1 MKYYVETSL
10 ENFKAWSGGRDTLEV
25 LIEKG
30 LCDTVEACLE
40 EALGEDVSDTDIN
53 DTLWFERD
61 MIAEWCGFSS
71 WEALENGEEE
81 EEEEEEADETDLEE
95 VKDRLNECIENED
108 DFDTFCNGRDCSSC
122 PFDAH
127 CNLMTKCEEAY
138 NYMLEGYNFDEAI
151 ALLNGKEV

>member
-10 ENFKAWSGGRDTLEV
+10 ENFEAWSGGRDTLEV

-40 EALGEDVSDTDIN
+40 DILDGDSSDTYIN
-53 DTLWFERD
+53 DILWMERD

-81 EEEEEEADETDLEE
+81 EEEETEEEEADNNFS
-95 VKDRLNECIENED
+95 RWCENW
-108 DFDTFCNGRDCSSC
+108 
-122 PFDAH
+122 
-127 CNLMTKCEEAY
+127 
-138 NYMLEGYNFDEAI
+138 GYNCSVCPYQKFHHLSDCETAYYHDNPDDDDGI
-151 ALLNGKEV
+151 RIYQ

>member
-10 ENFKAWSGGRDTLEV
+10 ENFEAWSGGRDTLEV

-40 EALGEDVSDTDIN
+40 EILDGDSSDTYIN
-53 DTLWFERD
+53 DILWMERD

-81 EEEEEEADETDLEE
+81 EEETAEEEAEE
-95 VKDRLNECIENED
+95 NNFSRWCENQS
-108 DFDTFCNGRDCSSC
+108 RDCSGC
-122 PFDAH
+122 PYQKMI
-127 CNLMTKCEEAY
+127 NLNDCERAY
-138 NYMLEGYNFDEAI
+138 YHDNPDNDDGIRLY
-151 ALLNGKEV
+151 K

>member
-10 ENFKAWSGGRDTLEV
+10 ENFEAWSGGRDTLEV

-40 EALGEDVSDTDIN
+40 DILGEDVSDTDIN
-53 DTLWFERD
+53 DALWFERD

-81 EEEEEEADETDLEE
+81 GEETAEEEEADNNFS
-95 VKDRLNECIENED
+95 RWCANQS
-108 DFDTFCNGRDCSSC
+108 RDCSGC
-122 PFDAH
+122 PYQKLHGMGD
-127 CNLMTKCEEAY
+127 CEAAY
-138 NYMLEGYNFDEAI
+138 YHDNPDDDDGIRLYQ
-151 ALLNGKEV
+151 

>member
-10 ENFKAWSGGRDTLEV
+10 ENFEAWSGGRDTLEV

-40 EALGEDVSDTDIN
+40 EALGEDVSDTAIN

-81 EEEEEEADETDLEE
+81 EEETAEEEA
-95 VKDRLNECIENED
+95 ED
-108 DFDTFCNGRDCSSC
+108 NNFSRWCANQSRDCSGC
-122 PFDAH
+122 PYQKFHHLSD
-127 CNLMTKCEEAY
+127 CETAY
-138 NYMLEGYNFDEAI
+138 YHDNPDDDDGIRLYQ
-151 ALLNGKEV
+151 

>member
-10 ENFKAWSGGRDTLEV
+10 ENFEAWSGGRDTLEV

-40 EALGEDVSDTDIN
+40 DILDGDSSDTYIN
-53 DTLWFERD
+53 DILWMERD

-81 EEEEEEADETDLEE
+81 EEEETEEEEADNNFSRWCNENYPDCKGCPYEKLRGLADCEAAYYH
-95 VKDRLNECIENED
+95 DNPDDDDGIRL
-108 DFDTFCNGRDCSSC
+108 
-122 PFDAH
+122 
-127 CNLMTKCEEAY
+127 Y
-138 NYMLEGYNFDEAI
+138 Q
-151 ALLNGKEV
+151 

>member
-10 ENFKAWSGGRDTLEV
+10 ENFEAWSGGRDTLEV

-40 EALGEDVSDTDIN
+40 EILDGDTSDTYIN
-53 DTLWFERD
+53 DLLWFERD

-81 EEEEEEADETDLEE
+81 DEEEEEEEPEENNFSRWCNENYPACKGCPYEKLRGLADCETAYYHDNP
-95 VKDRLNECIENED
+95 DNDDGIRLY
-108 DFDTFCNGRDCSSC
+108 
-122 PFDAH
+122 
-127 CNLMTKCEEAY
+127 K
-138 NYMLEGYNFDEAI
+138 
-151 ALLNGKEV
+151 

>member
-10 ENFKAWSGGRDTLEV
+10 ENFEAWSGGRDTLEV

-40 EALGEDVSDTDIN
+40 DILDGDSSDTYIN
-53 DTLWFERD
+53 DILWMERD

-81 EEEEEEADETDLEE
+81 EEETEEEEE
-95 VKDRLNECIENED
+95 ENNFSRWCESQS
-108 DFDTFCNGRDCSSC
+108 CDCSGCLYQKLSKM
-122 PFDAH
+122 DD
-127 CNLMTKCEEAY
+127 CEAAY
-138 NYMLEGYNFDEAI
+138 YHDNPDDDDGIRLY
-151 ALLNGKEV
+151 K